1 MTRIA
6 AGALALALLAAP
18 AGAAGPASLPED
30 PEAALAAAAEA
41 LEAATEAPDRVAA
54 LADAV
59 AAYERGLAGLRAAV
73 LGSVE
78 HERDLILELQ
88 IRRDEIARLAA
99 VLQGMSRTARPA
111 QRLHPQGPLAAA
123 RAEAMLRQITPA
135 LQAEAATI
143 KVRLAAITATR
154 AERDRGIAAL
164 ETGLEDLADAR
175 EALIGSLE
183 DRAGPEPVAVSARDA
198 ALLRDS
204 DTLTMLATAL
214 AGPPGQAPQSEP
226 LPTRL
231 RWPVTGTV
239 LRGFREP
246 DAAGVRRPGLVLL
259 AAPLALVTAPAAA
272 QVRYAGPFLDYGYVV
287 VLEPRAGLLVVLA
300 GLSRLEVATGDRV
313 DDGALLGL
321 LGGEPPDAQEYL
333 MQPAGGIDA
342 TPGQTLYMEVLQGQG
357 SIDPAPLLA
366 GKDG

>member
-1 MTRIA
+1 MTRLA

-18 AGAAGPASLPED
+18 AGAAGPATEAGFPDAGLVAA
-30 PEAALAAAAEA
+30 EAALAAADG
-41 LEAATEAPDRVAA
+41 APDRVAA
-54 LADAV
+54 LTDAV
-59 AAYERGLAGLRAAV
+59 TAFERGLANLREAV
-73 LGSVE
+73 VGSVE
-78 HERDLILELQ
+78 HERDLVLELH
-88 IRRDEIARLAA
+88 IRRDEIARLSA
-99 VLQGMSRTARPA
+99 VLQGMDDGQAPA
-111 QRLHPQGPLAAA
+111 PRLHPQGPLAAA
-123 RAEAMLRQITPA
+123 RAQAMLDRITPA
-135 LQAEAATI
+135 LRAEAATI
-143 KVRLAAITATR
+143 EARLAAIAAAR

-164 ETGLEDLADAR
+164 EAGLEDLVAAR
-175 EALIGSLE
+175 GSLIAALV
-183 DRAGPEPVAVSARDA
+183 DDAQPQPIAVSAREA

-204 DTLTMLATAL
+204 DTLSALAAAL
-214 AGPPGQAPQSEP
+214 AGASALPASANAAPP
-226 LPTRL
+226 RL

-259 AAPLALVTAPAAA
+259 AAPLAVVTAPAAGP
-272 QVRYAGPFLDYGYVV
+272 VRYAGPFLDYGYVV
-287 VLEPRAGLLVVLA
+287 ALEPQPGLVVVLA

-313 DDGALLGL
+313 AEGALLGL

-366 GKDG
+366 GTDG